1 MKRASLLVLTGT
13 VAGFAG
19 VLTFHTRPASPT
31 SLATSGSPPGGA
43 QSVPSRR
50 ASPASSGAARPTTA
64 RPATARPATARP
76 AAASPAIRSATGP
89 NVPFGYGTLSV
100 RVVARG
106 TQITDVS
113 VPAIQTAEPTS
124 QQISAQAIPTLRAEV
139 LSAQG
144 ASIDAVS
151 GATYTSQAYIQSLQR
166 ALDDLH
172 LK

>member
-19 VLTFHTRPASPT
+19 VLTFHTRPASPA
-31 SLATSGSPPGGA
+31 SLATSGSPPGGT
-43 QSVPSRR
+43 QSAPSRQ
-50 ASPASSGAARPTTA
+50 ASPASSGAARP
-64 RPATARPATARP
+64 ATARPAP
-76 AAASPAIRSATGP
+76 ASSATRSATGP

-139 LSAQG
+139 LSAQSAG
-144 ASIDAVS
+144 INGVS
-151 GATYTSQAYIQSLQR
+151 GATYTSQAYVQSLQA

>member
-1 MKRASLLVLTGT
+1 MKRASMLVLTGT
-13 VAGFAG
+13 IAGFAG

-31 SLATSGSPPGGA
+31 SLATSGSPPGGT

-50 ASPASSGAARPTTA
+50 ASPASSGAERPT
-64 RPATARPATARP
+64 TARP
-76 AAASPAIRSATGP
+76 AAASPAVRSATGP

-100 RVVARG
+100 RVVARAA
-106 TQITDVS
+106 QITDVS
-113 VPAIQTAEPTS
+113 VAAIQTAEPTS

-144 ASIDAVS
+144 AGIDGVS
-151 GATYTSQAYIQSLQR
+151 GATYTSQAYVQSLQA
-166 ALDDLH
+166 ALDRLH

>member
-19 VLTFHTRPASPT
+19 VLTFYTRPASPT
-31 SLATSGSPPGGA
+31 SLATSGTPPGRA
-43 QSVPSRR
+43 QSAPSRR
-50 ASPASSGAARPTTA
+50 ASPASSEAA
-64 RPATARPATARP
+64 RPATAWPTPA
-76 AAASPAIRSATGP
+76 SSAIRSAMGP
-89 NVPFGYGTLSV
+89 NVPFGYGALSV

-124 QQISAQAIPTLRAEV
+124 QQISSQAIPTLRAEV

-151 GATYTSQAYIQSLQR
+151 GATYTSQAYVQSLQG

>member
-19 VLTFHTRPASPT
+19 VLTFHTRPTSPT
-31 SLATSGSPPGGA
+31 SLATSGSSPSGT

-50 ASPASSGAARPTTA
+50 ASPASSEAA
-64 RPATARPATARP
+64 RPATAGPTPA
-76 AAASPAIRSATGP
+76 SSAIRSAMGP
-89 NVPFGYGTLSV
+89 NVPFGYGALSV

-144 ASIDAVS
+144 ASINGVS
-151 GATYTSQAYIQSLQR
+151 GATYTSQA
-166 ALDDLH
+166 
-172 LK
+172 

>member
-19 VLTFHTRPASPT
+19 VLTFHTRPASPA
-31 SLATSGSPPGGA
+31 SLPTSGSPPGGT
-43 QSVPSRR
+43 QGVSSGR
-50 ASPASSGAARPTTA
+50 ASPASPSAA
-64 RPATARPATARP
+64 RPATARPAP
-76 AAASPAIRSATGP
+76 ASPAIRSATGP
-89 NVPFGYGTLSV
+89 AVPFGYGALSV
-100 RVVARG
+100 RVVVRG

-144 ASIDAVS
+144 ASIDGVS
-151 GATYTSQAYIQSLQR
+151 GATYTSQAYVRSLQA

-172 LK
+172 LR

>member
-1 MKRASLLVLTGT
+1 
-13 VAGFAG
+13 
-19 VLTFHTRPASPT
+19 
-31 SLATSGSPPGGA
+31 
-43 QSVPSRR
+43 
-50 ASPASSGAARPTTA
+50 
-64 RPATARPATARP
+64 
-76 AAASPAIRSATGP
+76 
-89 NVPFGYGTLSV
+89 VPFGYGALSV

-144 ASIDAVS
+144 ASINGVS
-151 GATYTSQAYIQSLQR
+151 GATYTSQAYVQSLQG

>member
-19 VLTFHTRPASPT
+19 VLTFHTRPASPA
-31 SLATSGSPPGGA
+31 SLPTSGSPPGGT
-43 QSVPSRR
+43 QGVSSGR
-50 ASPASSGAARPTTA
+50 ASPASPSAA
-64 RPATARPATARP
+64 RPATARPAP
-76 AAASPAIRSATGP
+76 ASPAIRSATGP
-89 NVPFGYGTLSV
+89 AVPFGYGALSV

-144 ASIDAVS
+144 ANIDAVS
-151 GATYTSQAYIQSLQR
+151 GATYTSQAYIQSLQA
-166 ALDDLH
+166 ALDGLH

>member
-19 VLTFHTRPASPT
+19 VLTFHARPASPT
-31 SLATSGSPPGGA
+31 SLATSGSPPGGT

-50 ASPASSGAARPTTA
+50 ASPASPGAA
-64 RPATARPATARP
+64 RPATARPATAG
-76 AAASPAIRSATGP
+76 PAIRSATGP
-89 NVPFGYGTLSV
+89 NVPFGYGALSV
-100 RVVARG
+100 RVVVRG

-124 QQISAQAIPTLRAEV
+124 QQISTQAIPTLRAEV
-139 LSAQG
+139 LAAQG
-144 ASIDAVS
+144 AGIDGVS
-151 GATYTSQAYIQSLQR
+151 GATYTSQAYVQSLQR

-172 LK
+172 LR

>member
-19 VLTFHTRPASPT
+19 VLTFHTRPASPA

-50 ASPASSGAARPTTA
+50 ASPASSGAARP
-64 RPATARPATARP
+64 ATARPAP
-76 AAASPAIRSATGP
+76 ASPAIRSATGP

-124 QQISAQAIPTLRAEV
+124 QQISTQAIPTLRAEV

-144 ASIDAVS
+144 ASIDGVS
-151 GATYTSQAYIQSLQR
+151 GATYTSQAYVQSLQA

>member
-19 VLTFHTRPASPT
+19 VLTFHTHPASPA
-31 SLATSGSPPGGA
+31 SLPASGSPPGGT
-43 QSVPSRR
+43 QRVPSGR
-50 ASPASSGAARPTTA
+50 ASPASPAAA
-64 RPATARPATARP
+64 RPATARPDP
-76 AAASPAIRSATGP
+76 ASPAPASPAIRSATGP
-89 NVPFGYGTLSV
+89 AVPFGYGALSV
-100 RVVARG
+100 RVVVRG

-124 QQISAQAIPTLRAEV
+124 QQISTQAIPTLRAEV

-144 ASIDAVS
+144 ASIDGVS
-151 GATYTSQAYIQSLQR
+151 GATYTSQAYVRSLQA

-172 LK
+172 LR

>member
-31 SLATSGSPPGGA
+31 SLAASGSLPGGT
-43 QSVPSRR
+43 QSVPSRQ
-50 ASPASSGAARPTTA
+50 ASPASSRAA
-64 RPATARPATARP
+64 RPATAGSAP
-76 AAASPAIRSATGP
+76 ASPAIRSATGP
-89 NVPFGYGTLSV
+89 NVPFGYGALSV

-106 TQITDVS
+106 SQITAVS

-151 GATYTSQAYIQSLQR
+151 GATYTSQAYVQSLQG

>member
-1 MKRASLLVLTGT
+1 
-13 VAGFAG
+13 
-19 VLTFHTRPASPT
+19 
-31 SLATSGSPPGGA
+31 
-43 QSVPSRR
+43 
-50 ASPASSGAARPTTA
+50 
-64 RPATARPATARP
+64 
-76 AAASPAIRSATGP
+76 
-89 NVPFGYGTLSV
+89 VPFGYGTLSV

>member
-31 SLATSGSPPGGA
+31 SLATSGSPPGSA

-50 ASPASSGAARPTTA
+50 ASPASSGAARP
-64 RPATARPATARP
+64 ATAGPAP
-76 AAASPAIRSATGP
+76 ASSAIRSATGP
-89 NVPFGYGTLSV
+89 NVPFGYGALSV

-144 ASIDAVS
+144 ASINGVS
-151 GATYTSQAYIQSLQR
+151 GATYTSQAYVQSLQG

>member
-31 SLATSGSPPGGA
+31 SLATSGSPPGGT
-43 QSVPSRR
+43 QSAPSSQ
-50 ASPASSGAARPTTA
+50 ASPAASGAAQ
-64 RPATARPATARP
+64 PATAGSVP
-76 AAASPAIRSATGP
+76 ASPAIRSATGP
-89 NVPFGYGTLSV
+89 NVPFGYGALSV

-144 ASIDAVS
+144 ASINGVS
-151 GATYTSQAYIQSLQR
+151 GATYTSQAYVQSLQA

>member
-43 QSVPSRR
+43 HSVPSRR
-50 ASPASSGAARPTTA
+50 ASAASSGAA
-64 RPATARPATARP
+64 RPATARPAPARS
-76 AAASPAIRSATGP
+76 AVRSATGP
-89 NVPFGYGTLSV
+89 NVPFGYGALSV

-106 TQITDVS
+106 TRITDVS
-113 VPAIQTAEPTS
+113 VAAIQTAEPTS
-124 QQISAQAIPTLRAEV
+124 QQISTQAIPMLRAEV

-144 ASIDAVS
+144 ASIDGVS
-151 GATYTSQAYIQSLQR
+151 GATYTSQAYVQSLQA

>member
-50 ASPASSGAARPTTA
+50 ATPASSGAARP
-64 RPATARPATARP
+64 ATAGSAPA
-76 AAASPAIRSATGP
+76 SSAIRSATGP
-89 NVPFGYGTLSV
+89 NVPFGYGALSV

-144 ASIDAVS
+144 ASINMVS
-151 GATYTSQAYIQSLQR
+151 GATYTSQAYVQSLQA

>member
-31 SLATSGSPPGGA
+31 SFATSGSPPGGA
-43 QSVPSRR
+43 QSVPSRQ
-50 ASPASSGAARPTTA
+50 ASPASSGAARA
-64 RPATARPATARP
+64 ATARPAP
-76 AAASPAIRSATGP
+76 ASSAIRSATGP

-124 QQISAQAIPTLRAEV
+124 QQISTQAIPMLRAEV

-151 GATYTSQAYIQSLQR
+151 GATYTSQAYIQSLQA

>member
-31 SLATSGSPPGGA
+31 SLAASGSPPGGT

-50 ASPASSGAARPTTA
+50 ASPASSGAARP
-64 RPATARPATARP
+64 ATARPATA
-76 AAASPAIRSATGP
+76 SPVTRSATGP
-89 NVPFGYGTLSV
+89 SVPFGYGALSV
-100 RVVARG
+100 RVVVRS
-106 TQITDVS
+106 TRITDVS

-144 ASIDAVS
+144 AGIDGVS
-151 GATYTSQAYIQSLQR
+151 GATYTSQAYVRSLQA

>member
-1 MKRASLLVLTGT
+1 MKRASLLVLSGT
-13 VAGFAG
+13 VAGFVG

-31 SLATSGSPPGGA
+31 SLATSGSLPGGT
-43 QSVPSRR
+43 QSAPSRQ
-50 ASPASSGAARPTTA
+50 APPASSGAVSPGAA
-64 RPATARPATARP
+64 RPATARSAP
-76 AAASPAIRSATGP
+76 ASPAIRSATGP
-89 NVPFGYGTLSV
+89 SVPFGYGTLSV

-124 QQISAQAIPTLRAEV
+124 QQISAQAIPALRAEV

-144 ASIDAVS
+144 AGINGVS
-151 GATYTSQAYIQSLQR
+151 GATYTSQAYVQSLQA

-172 LK
+172 IK

>member
-19 VLTFHTRPASPT
+19 VLTFHARPASPT
-31 SLATSGSPPGGA
+31 SLATSGSPPGGT

-50 ASPASSGAARPTTA
+50 ASPASPGAG
-64 RPATARPATARP
+64 ATARPATARP
-76 AAASPAIRSATGP
+76 APASPAIRSATGP
-89 NVPFGYGTLSV
+89 NVPFGYGALSV
-100 RVVARG
+100 RVVVRG

-124 QQISAQAIPTLRAEV
+124 QQISTQAIPTLRAEV

-144 ASIDAVS
+144 AGIDGVS
-151 GATYTSQAYIQSLQR
+151 GATYTSQAYVQSLQT

-172 LK
+172 LR